1 MLFFIFY
8 LFLSL
13 DYSFSGWSQISLGT
27 HRPGAK
33 VYIYMYVICMLNKKF
48 FNTNNIR
55 AVSTYSHMGWPVLT
69 TALEMRQA
77 VFKDINIPQSSGY
90 RSVCKLH
97 QQKDI
102 QKLKA
107 ILGLSLL
114 WHPAILVV
122 HVHQHPLG
130 FLKLE

>member
-1 MLFFIFY
+1 ML
-8 LFLSL
+8 
-13 DYSFSGWSQISLGT
+13 
-27 HRPGAK
+27 R
-33 VYIYMYVICMLNKKF
+33 
-48 FNTNNIR
+48 
-55 AVSTYSHMGWPVLT
+55 PVLT

-102 QKLKA
+102 QKAKT

-130 FLKLE
+130 FLKLEEEKL